1 MRLHE
6 EGFDALVQRRV
17 EDITNK
23 LELTHPDLLRNL
35 SEFRQRPSSKALAHV
50 TIMKEYKQLL
60 QSITRMRSQMMV
72 NYLKDVSNILAIV
85 SAVQTGNI
93 TQYFQAEKQ
102 MLKLIF
108 VFHHIIPRCLSQL
121 SLKEN
126 PQSFKDLLKY
136 GFGAKSSGETS
147 RKIHGNVVK
156 QHFKEESKGTAE
168 PCR

>member
-1 MRLHE
+1 MLDSGRIAVGSVSQAFEGRYYYRLMRLHE

-17 EDITNK
+17 EGITNK

-35 SEFRQRPSSKALAHV
+35 SELRQRSSSKALAHV
-50 TIMKEYKQLL
+50 TIMKEYKELL

-93 TQYFQAEKQ
+93 TQYFQAGKQ

-108 VFHHIIPRCLSQL
+108 VFHHVNPRCLSQL
-121 SLKEN
+121 SLKRI
-126 PQSFKDLLKY
+126 PAIL
-136 GFGAKSSGETS
+136 
-147 RKIHGNVVK
+147 
-156 QHFKEESKGTAE
+156 
-168 PCR
+168 